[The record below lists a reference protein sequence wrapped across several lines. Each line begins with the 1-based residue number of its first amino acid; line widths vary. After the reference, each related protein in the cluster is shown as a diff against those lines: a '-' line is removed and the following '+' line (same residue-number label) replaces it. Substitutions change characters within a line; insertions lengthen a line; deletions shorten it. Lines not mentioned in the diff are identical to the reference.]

1 MLLSLHELSCIISFS
16 PYHRL
21 FEVSAILQF
30 FFFLD
35 EETKPQ
41 RDQVTCPG
49 PLSYL
54 GQELDCK
61 SMSVHLL

>member
-16 PYHRL
+16 LYHRL
-21 FEVSAILQF
+21 YEISAILQL
-30 FFFLD
+30 FFLD

-41 RDQVTCPG
+41 RGQVIYPG

-54 GQELDCK
+54 RQELDCK
-61 SMSVHLL
+61 SMSIHLL